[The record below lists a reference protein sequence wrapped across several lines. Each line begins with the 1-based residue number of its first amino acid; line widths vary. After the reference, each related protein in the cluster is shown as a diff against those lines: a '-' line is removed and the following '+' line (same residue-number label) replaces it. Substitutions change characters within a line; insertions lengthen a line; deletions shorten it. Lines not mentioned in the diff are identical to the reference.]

1 MQITRVG
8 GTEESPLMQATLED
22 GEVRLQLLNL
32 GATTQGWW
40 VPCGG
45 GVVPVVLGYE
55 AAGAYLSDD
64 ACLGAIVGR
73 VANRTSGGRLVI
85 GDDIFQ
91 LSQNE
96 GQTHL
101 HGGHR
106 GLSRQIWQMEAD
118 SAANAIRFTYHSADG
133 EEGYPGTVVFTVT
146 VTLKGAR
153 VHYDMAAVAD
163 RPTPVN
169 LAQHNYYNLMGGGE
183 IWGHRLTCIAD
194 RRTPVDG
201 RGLPTGEILPVAGS
215 RYDFRDLTA
224 LGAMDPGREGSD
236 INLVFPAA
244 RDPGAPVAQLLAP
257 NGLHLRMWSDQPGAQ
272 LYTAKH
278 LTARPGGW
286 SDKSLWPFHGIC
298 IEPQAPPDALNQP
311 GFPSILIDPEHPY
324 HQSLSVDISEAP
336 TCAG

>member
-8 GTEESPLMQATLED
+8 GPDDAPLMQAQLAD
-22 GEVRLQLLNL
+22 GDVRLSLLNL
-32 GATTQGWW
+32 GAITQGWW

-45 GVVPVVLGYE
+45 ASVPVVLGYE
-55 AAGAYLSDD
+55 APGAYLNDD
-64 ACLGAIVGR
+64 AYLGAIVGR

-85 GDDIFQ
+85 DDRIFQ

-101 HGGHR
+101 HGGTR
-106 GLSRQIWQMEAD
+106 GLARRLWDIEAD
-118 SAANAIRFTYHSADG
+118 SAANAVRFSYRSANG
-133 EEGYPGTVVFTVT
+133 EEGYPGNVDFKVT
-146 VTLKGAR
+146 VALKGAC
-153 VHYDMAAVAD
+153 VTYDMAATTD

-194 RRTPVDG
+194 RRTPADG

-224 LGAMDPGREGSD
+224 LGAMDPGREGAD
-236 INLVFPAA
+236 INLMFPES
-244 RDPGAPVAQLLAP
+244 RDPADPVAQLVAP
-257 NGLHLRMWSDQPGAQ
+257 NGLRLRLWSDQPGAQ
-272 LYTAKH
+272 LYTAQH

-286 SDKSLWPFHGIC
+286 ADKSLWPFHGIC

-311 GFPSILIDPEHPY
+311 GFPSILIDPDRPY
-324 HQSLSVDISEAP
+324 RQHLSVEITEVPS
-336 TCAG
+336 CAG

>member
-8 GTEESPLMQATLED
+8 GTVDTPLMQALLAD

-45 GVVPVVLGYE
+45 ASVPVVLGYG
-55 AAGAYLSDD
+55 APGAYLNDD
-64 ACLGAIVGR
+64 AYLGAIVGR
-73 VANRTSGGRLVI
+73 VANRTSGGRLAI
-85 GDDIFQ
+85 DDDIFQ

-96 GQTHL
+96 GQSHL

-106 GLSRQIWQMEAD
+106 GLSRRAWNMEAD
-118 SAANAIRFTYHSADG
+118 SAANAVRFTYRSRDG
-133 EEGYPGTVVFTVT
+133 EEGYPGNVDFTVT
-146 VTLKGAR
+146 VALTGTR
-153 VHYDMAAVAD
+153 VSYDMAAETD
-163 RPTPVN
+163 RPTPIN

-215 RYDFRDLTA
+215 RYDFRDLTS
-224 LGAMDPGREGSD
+224 LGAMDPGRAGSD
-236 INLVFPAA
+236 INLVFPDG

-257 NGLHLRMWSDQPGAQ
+257 NGLHLRLWSDQPGAQ

-286 SDKSLWPFHGIC
+286 TDKSLWPFHGVC

-311 GFPSILIDPEHPY
+311 GFPSILIDPDRPY
-324 HQSLSVDISEAP
+324 HQRLSVEISEAP
-336 TCAG
+336 TCVG